1 LLTLPPSVRIFLCTE
16 PVDMRKSF
24 SGLSLAARLLLGQ
37 DPMSG
42 HLFVF
47 LNRRRTLMK
56 AIYWDRTGYCILA
69 KRLERGTFHLPSQ
82 PTSGA
87 RHMEVES
94 AELALILEGIEL
106 CDVRRHKRWRA
117 RRKVLTGSSKE
128 PIVESAQ
135 F

>member
-1 LLTLPPSVRIFLCTE
+1 MLTLPPSVRIFLCTE
-16 PVDMRKSF
+16 AIDMRKSF
-24 SGLSLAARLLLGQ
+24 AGLSLAARSVLGQ
-37 DPMSG
+37 DPLSG

-56 AIYWDRTGYCILA
+56 ALYWDRTGYCILA
-69 KRLERGTFHLPSQ
+69 KRLERGTFHLPSE
-82 PTSGA
+82 PSEGT

-106 CDVRRHKRWRA
+106 CDVRRHRRWRA
-117 RRKVLTGSSKE
+117 RRRGLTGSSNE
-128 PIVESAQ
+128 AIVAGAR